1 MNHVYSFKNRQ
12 NDEFA
17 NCLIGQFHDS
27 EQVCYYYKLVHY
39 HMKLAKIMYDH
50 DQLKTCLILC
60 NWALNSMIKA
70 LYSHKYRSVNVPTE
84 LTMNTILPL
93 VHTDSKS
100 GLDIAIFI
108 GTMQHLS
115 SIEDF
120 LNCPSTNM
128 NNVKKLVQ
136 QTEEVLGELK
146 HLLG

>member
-1 MNHVYSFKNRQ
+1 
-12 NDEFA
+12 
-17 NCLIGQFHDS
+17 
-27 EQVCYYYKLVHY
+27 
-39 HMKLAKIMYDH
+39 
-50 DQLKTCLILC
+50 
-60 NWALNSMIKA
+60 MIKA